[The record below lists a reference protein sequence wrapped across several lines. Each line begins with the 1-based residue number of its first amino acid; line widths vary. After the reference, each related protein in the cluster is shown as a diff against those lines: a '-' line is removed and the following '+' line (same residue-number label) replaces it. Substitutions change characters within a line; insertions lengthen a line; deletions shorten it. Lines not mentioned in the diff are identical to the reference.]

1 MSLVRYGL
9 PLYCPIR
16 MDQEAPVH
24 SSIQK
29 IQVVFNDCLRLL
41 TNNKREDRIKIED
54 MLNSLGWLSINQLS
68 AETRL
73 IEAWKIAHNQDYC
86 LNETIKKKEKNVY
99 STRSNNHTIFNPGKE
114 CKLSKN
120 SFAGPT
126 AKIWNKAPADVKSAS
141 NLIKARR
148 AIRHFVKTLPI

>member
-16 MDQEAPVH
+16 MDQEAPNH
-24 SSIQK
+24 TSIHN

-41 TNNKREDRIKIED
+41 TNNKREDHAKIDD
-54 MLNSLGWLSINQLS
+54 MLNQLGWLSINQLS

-86 LNETIKKKEKNVY
+86 LNDTVKKKKKNVY
-99 STRSNNHTIFNPGKE
+99 PTRSNNQVLFDTGNE
-114 CKLSKN
+114 CSKSKN

-126 AKIWNKAPADVKSAS
+126 AKIWNKAPSEVKTAS
-141 NLIKARR
+141 NLSQAKN
-148 AIRHFVKTLPI
+148 AIRCFVKTLPT